1 MTWSGADAE
10 GTARWIYER
19 AGFDPSEPPGP
30 SKLAKALGLKVAT
43 APKRGAWGHGCLVRL
58 GGEWSIW
65 LAPKLPVEH
74 RAFAVAH
81 ELAEWSFRQRDDEAT
96 EALCDATAAAI
107 LAPRSFFAAQLER
120 GLPDFSSLAA
130 AFRTTESCV
139 ALRLGEVT
147 GRPLALVSPGLV
159 RVRGDDWSWP
169 DADAVRRAAK
179 APERHGLTLVR
190 LTDDRRRVV
199 LLAA

>member
-1 MTWSGADAE
+1 MAWTGADAE
-10 GTARWIYER
+10 GAARWIYER
-19 AGFDPSEPPGP
+19 AGIDPGDPPGP
-30 SKLAKALGLKVAT
+30 SQVARALGLKVAT
-43 APKRGAWGHGCLVRL
+43 APKRGAWGHGCLVRI
-58 GGEWSIW
+58 GSRWSIW
-65 LAPKLPVEH
+65 LAPQLPEEH
-74 RAFAVAH
+74 RAFAIAH
-81 ELAEWSFRQRDDEAT
+81 EIAEWAHRMRSTPADEP
-96 EALCDATAAAI
+96 LCDATAAAV
-107 LAPRSFFAAQLER
+107 LAPRAVFAAQLER
-120 GLPDFSSLAA
+120 GEPDFSSLAA

-169 DADAVRRAAK
+169 DADAVRGATK

>member
-10 GTARWIYER
+10 GAARWLYER
-19 AGFDPSEPPGP
+19 AGFELSDPPGP
-30 SKLAKALGLKVAT
+30 SKLARALGLKIAT
-43 APKRGAWGHGCLVRL
+43 APRRGAWGHGCLVRM
-58 GGEWSIW
+58 GAEWSIW
-65 LAPKLPVEH
+65 LAPRLAVEH
-74 RAFAVAH
+74 RAFVVAH
-81 ELAEWSFRQRDDEAT
+81 ELAEWGFRQRDDAAT

-107 LAPRSFFAAQLER
+107 LAPRPFFAAQLER

-130 AFRTTESCV
+130 TFRTTESCM

-159 RVRGDDWSWP
+159 RVRGDDWAWP
-169 DADAVRRAAK
+169 DADAVRKAART
-179 APERHGLTLVR
+179 PERHGFSLIR
-190 LTDDRRRVV
+190 LSDDRRRVV